1 MGINPYEY
9 DQHRNMERLGMQ
21 GGWTQGARWTR
32 FFLIVLAVI
41 YVLTLFGLVHGAKI
55 NPNIPV
61 FLSSLY
67 LTPLVILQGN
77 FWGLIASP
85 WMLVPCWWQ
94 AIFHLMYL
102 LVFGPKVEREWG
114 SARFLRFYLLVIYLS
129 TALSFLI
136 RLASPALAVIPG
148 ATSAAGIFAVM
159 VAYSTMW
166 PRDRMW
172 VFGLFPSPVSYIVWF
187 LCAAEIIFFFLA
199 GASGEDFAAT
209 VVGIGLAFLAMKVPF
224 VRGIF
229 IPERRKARKSPK
241 TKFTTG
247 VKTDTVTRETGLEF
261 GEQSKPKSEKSEG
274 KTDKSD
280 KGKRTGF
287 LEL

>member
-1 MGINPYEY
+1 
-9 DQHRNMERLGMQ
+9 MERLSMQ

-32 FFLIVLAVI
+32 FFLIFLAVI
-41 YVLTLFGLVHGAKI
+41 YVLSLFGFAHGAKL

-61 FLSSLY
+61 FIGQLY
-67 LTPLVILQGN
+67 LTPLLVTQGN

-85 WMLVPCWWQ
+85 WMLAPCWWQ
-94 AIFHLMYL
+94 AIFHLLYL

-129 TALSFLI
+129 TVLSFLI
-136 RLASPALAVIPG
+136 RLPSPQLAASPG

-159 VAYSTMW
+159 VVYAVMW

-172 VFGLFPSPVSYIVWF
+172 VFGLFPSPVAYIVMF
-187 LCAAEIIFFFLA
+187 LCAAEVIFFFLA
-199 GASGEDFAAT
+199 GTAGEDFAAT
-209 VVGIGLAFLAMKVPF
+209 VLGIGLAFLAMKVPF

-229 IPERRKARKSPK
+229 IPERKKRRRSPK
-241 TKFTTG
+241 TG
-247 VKTDTVTRETGLEF
+247 LKTETISRETGFEF
-261 GEQSKPKSEKSEG
+261 GEQSKSKSEKF
-274 KTDKSD
+274 KDKADKSD